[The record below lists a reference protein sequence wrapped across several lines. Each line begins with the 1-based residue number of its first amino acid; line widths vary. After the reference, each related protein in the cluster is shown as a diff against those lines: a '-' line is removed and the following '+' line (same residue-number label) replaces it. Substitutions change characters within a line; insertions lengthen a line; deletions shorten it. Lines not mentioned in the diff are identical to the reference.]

1 MKYNNPP
8 KKSKLKFLSKASDF
22 QIVVLCE
29 YFLMSIDPKFKRWDQ
44 STFFNKKK
52 NDWINEEFSDIPFSD
67 RSAFEI
73 DVKKIIPCYKA
84 HIADEYAD
92 KNHLHVFSKNL
103 SEDQLSF
110 VEKMKKELY
119 AEWDTK
125 FRKYKGTKTEFK
137 DGNAID
143 QEVTWEW
150 DESINDYRAK

>member
-52 NDWINEEFSDIPFSD
+52 NDWINEEFSDVPFSD

-73 DVKKIIPCYKA
+73 DVKKLYHVTK
-84 HIADEYAD
+84 HILRMSMPIKTTSTYSV
-92 KNHLHVFSKNL
+92 K
-103 SEDQLSF
+103 
-110 VEKMKKELY
+110 
-119 AEWDTK
+119 T
-125 FRKYKGTKTEFK
+125 FRK
-137 DGNAID
+137 
-143 QEVTWEW
+143 
-150 DESINDYRAK
+150 IN

>member
-29 YFLMSIDPKFKRWDQ
+29 YFLMSIDPKFQRWDQ
-44 STFFNKKK
+44 SKFYNKKK
-52 NDWINEEFSDIPFSD
+52 WAWINEELSDIPSSD
-67 RSAFEI
+67 RVLLDI
-73 DVKKIIPCYKA
+73 DVKKIIPCIKA
-84 HIADEYAD
+84 HVFDEYAD
-92 KNHLHVFSKNL
+92 KNHLHVFRKNL
-103 SEDQLSF
+103 SEDQLGF